1 MQSLKFINVLVLKTR
16 AKRRYLENQQR
27 GLKCDYET
35 LKKEIEER
43 DYQDMNR
50 KISPLKK
57 ADDAILLDTSDLQ
70 VEEVVDEILKLVEQ
84 KIKEG

>member
-1 MQSLKFINVLVLKTR
+1 M
-16 AKRRYLENQQR
+16 ENQQR
-27 GLKCDYET
+27 GLKSDYEI

-57 ADDAILLDTSDLQ
+57 ADDAILLDTSDLK

>member
-1 MQSLKFINVLVLKTR
+1 MYLSLIHI
-16 AKRRYLENQQR
+16 Y
-27 GLKCDYET
+27 
-35 LKKEIEER
+35 
-43 DYQDMNR
+43 R

-70 VEEVVDEILKLVEQ
+70 VEDVVDEILKLVEQ

>member
-1 MQSLKFINVLVLKTR
+1 MKIYQIASVDTR
-16 AKRRYLENQQR
+16 AKRRYLENQER
-27 GLKCDYET
+27 GLTADLE
-35 LKKEIEER
+35 LIKKDIEQR